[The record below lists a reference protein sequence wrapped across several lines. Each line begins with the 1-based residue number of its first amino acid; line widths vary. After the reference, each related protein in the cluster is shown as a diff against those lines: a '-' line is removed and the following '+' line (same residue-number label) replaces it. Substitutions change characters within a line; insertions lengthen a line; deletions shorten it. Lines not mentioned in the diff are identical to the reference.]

1 MAARDIDWDAATRE
15 ATDLLCRYIAID
27 TSNPPGNEL
36 AAAEFL
42 ASILRDNG
50 IESEIYPIS
59 EGRANLSARLTGDG
73 GKRPL
78 VLLNHM
84 DVVPVEPQFWQEAPF
99 AGTVRDG
106 VIWGRGALDMKSMGV
121 MELMAMLLLRRN
133 DVPLHRDVL
142 FLACADEEM
151 GGVCGIDWLDTNH
164 PELFDAEYVINEGG
178 YGSTEV
184 FGIKQPL
191 FTCAV
196 GEKGPLWLRLIARGA
211 PGHGSVPH
219 PDNCLERLVRALAK
233 IQRWQRPTVLLPEVR
248 LMFERL
254 QEAGVFRQ
262 ELTERGL
269 ATAAQQSPLI
279 RALVTNTVTNTVLHA
294 GVKSNVIPA
303 TAKATLDCRLLPGQD
318 PRCFIEEVRQVID
331 DPRIEIEQL
340 LESHT
345 PISPVD
351 TELFAVIEQSVR
363 ETAPEALVVP
373 SIAAGFTDSRAFRRR
388 GVTAYGFVPCLL
400 EPAELATV
408 HGNDERIPIEK
419 LGFGM
424 RMLFDIV
431 GRIAANT

>member
-1 MAARDIDWDAATRE
+1 
-15 ATDLLCRYIAID
+15 
-27 TSNPPGNEL
+27 
-36 AAAEFL
+36 
-42 ASILRDNG
+42 
-50 IESEIYPIS
+50 
-59 EGRANLSARLTGDG
+59 
-73 GKRPL
+73 
-78 VLLNHM
+78 
-84 DVVPVEPQFWQEAPF
+84 
-99 AGTVRDG
+99 
-106 VIWGRGALDMKSMGV
+106 
-121 MELMAMLLLRRN
+121 
-133 DVPLHRDVL
+133 
-142 FLACADEEM
+142 
-151 GGVCGIDWLDTNH
+151 
-164 PELFDAEYVINEGG
+164 
-178 YGSTEV
+178 
-184 FGIKQPL
+184 
-191 FTCAV
+191 
-196 GEKGPLWLRLIARGA
+196 
-211 PGHGSVPH
+211 
-219 PDNCLERLVRALAK
+219 
-233 IQRWQRPTVLLPEVR
+233 
-248 LMFERL
+248 MFERL

-269 ATAAQQSPLI
+269 ATAVEQSPLI

-331 DPRIEIEQL
+331 DPRIEIERL

-351 TELFAVIEQSVR
+351 TELFAAIEQSVR
-363 ETAPEALVVP
+363 ETVPEALVVP